1 MLRRNPHISSQ
12 GVMPAPA
19 RRPRVVI
26 IGGGFG
32 GIAAATTLRNAPVDI
47 TVVDRTNHHLF
58 QPLLYQVASAVLPP
72 SDITRPIRR
81 MLRGQQNARV
91 LMAEAERIDV
101 ERRVVVVNG
110 GYHDELPYDYL
121 IVSAGL
127 RHNYFGHDADWA
139 PHAPGLKSVA
149 DAEEIR
155 RRFLTA
161 FEEAE
166 KNEDTSRH
174 AEYLTFIVI
183 GGGPTGV
190 ELSGILPATARAAMR
205 EDFRNVKVEE
215 TKVILLEG
223 GPRILPD
230 FPEKLSA
237 SALHDLKALGVT
249 VRTHAMVTRIDAESV
264 WLGEERIPARSVFWA
279 AGTRGAVIAE
289 TLGVPLNRSGQ
300 VLVEPD
306 LSIPGHPEVFVIG
319 DLAAVKR
326 HDVDGWVPAVAPG
339 ANQEGRHAARMILRD
354 LAQSSRLPFRY
365 FDKGMLATIGRHRG
379 VMAFRGITMKGYLA
393 WWAWLLIHI
402 LYLAG
407 FRNRMSVM
415 FEWMYAYFTFE
426 RGSRLISVPP
436 HPPRAEEAVLPTAAR
451 PREMA
456 GTG

>member
-1 MLRRNPHISSQ
+1 MKKTSI
-12 GVMPAPA
+12 AP
-19 RRPRVVI
+19 RPRVVI

-32 GIAAATTLRNAPVDI
+32 GIAAATALRNAPVDI
-47 TVVDRTNHHLF
+47 VLVDRTNHHLF
-58 QPLLYQVASAVLPP
+58 QPLLYQVASAVLPS

-91 LMAEAERIDV
+91 LMAEAESVDT
-101 ERRVVVVNG
+101 ERRVVIVNG
-110 GYHDELPYDYL
+110 GFHDEIPYDYL

-127 RHNYFGHDADWA
+127 QHNYFGHDADWA
-139 PHAPGLKSVA
+139 PLAPGLKSVA
-149 DAEEIR
+149 DAEEVR

-174 AEYLTFIVI
+174 AEYLTFVVI

-190 ELSGILPATARAAMR
+190 ELSGILPSTARAAMR
-205 EDFRNVKVEE
+205 DDFRNVKVEE
-215 TKVILLEG
+215 THVILLEG

-230 FPEKLSA
+230 FPEKLSRA
-237 SALHDLKALGVT
+237 AAADLAELGVT
-249 VRTHAMVTRIDAESV
+249 VRTNTKVTKIEPGAV
-264 WLGEERIPARSVFWA
+264 WIGDERIAARSVFWA
-279 AGTRGAVIAE
+279 AGTKGAGIGG
-289 TLGVPLNRSGQ
+289 TLGAPLTRSGQ

-326 HDVDGWVPAVAPG
+326 HDVDQWVPAVAPG

-354 LAQSSRLPFRY
+354 LAKGPRFPFRY

-379 VMAFRGITMKGYLA
+379 VMAFRGLTMSGYLA

-436 HPPRAEEAVLPTAAR
+436 HAPPAPAATGPAAPSAAEATLPPPPGRATVA
-451 PREMA
+451 
-456 GTG
+456 TG